1 MGDLTASS
9 WTWSRVSDLPLHIQ
23 TVTVLELEPRCLA
36 EPGSF
41 HHALVDGKKSS
52 KDGKEE
58 EAEKT
63 KGDERRKRVKKVR
76 DKRVGC
82 LFV

>member
-1 MGDLTASS
+1 M
-9 WTWSRVSDLPLHIQ
+9 PLHIQ
-23 TVTVLELEPRCLA
+23 TVTVLELEPRSLA

-41 HHALVDGKKSS
+41 HHALVDGKKS

-63 KGDERRKRVKKVR
+63 KKGDERRKRVKKVR